1 MVQVGEIVSEY
12 RLSKSNNSNE
22 LTNVNDRHEVA
33 KVSDDT
39 KLVPHKKNYLVEVG
53 KGGIE
58 VFAKTGKALIK
69 VTGHTLTVIGNKL
82 AKIDWGKIALTILKA
97 IFVKEETTYTTQYTT
112 KRSVYRRY
120 TSSQTYNND
129 ENSSQKQVNTSNAE
143 TKSIKAE
150 KTQQLEG
157 KKKKS
162 IKTHRAKQIEK
173 QNRNTLNPQ
182 QNHLMIE
189 EQKNKKKDR

>member
-1 MVQVGEIVSEY
+1 MSEY

-22 LTNVNDRHEVA
+22 LTNVNNKHEVA
-33 KVSDDT
+33 KVPEDT
-39 KLVPHKKNYLVEVG
+39 KLVPHKKNYLVEIG

-58 VFAKTGKALIK
+58 ICAKTGKALVE
-69 VTGHTLTVIGNKL
+69 VTGHALTVIGNKL
-82 AKIDWGKIALTILKA
+82 TQIDWGKVVLTILKA
-97 IFVKEETTYTTQYTT
+97 LIVREETTSYTTYRTT
-112 KRSVYRRY
+112 KRKVYRSN
-120 TSSQTYNND
+120 TTSQTYTNYENNT
-129 ENSSQKQVNTSNAE
+129 QKQVNTSKAE

-162 IKTHRAKQIEK
+162 IKGNSAKQIGK
-173 QNRNTLNPQ
+173 QNRASLNSQ

-189 EQKNKKKDR
+189 KQKNKKKDR